1 MKKGLKHHYKNFKI
15 INLTDSEV
23 KIEDLIS
30 YIGPTQYLKWE
41 IYKNIS
47 KFTLYDNINYFN
59 FSFEYG
65 ENLTFFMGRAVFKI
79 VFIFNGKICNILYEY
94 SEGGA

>member
-30 YIGPTQYLKWE
+30 YIGPTQYVKKE
-41 IYKNIS
+41 NSHFHIYCYENIS
-47 KFTLYDNINYFN
+47 NKDIY
-59 FSFEYG
+59 
-65 ENLTFFMGRAVFKI
+65 
-79 VFIFNGKICNILYEY
+79 IFNYLHTREKNSFFYIPSYYEHVLIYSKNSIRIL
-94 SEGGA
+94 AKFAV